1 MPIPCPRC
9 VKGTWTD
16 SNNMPRRCHYCQGTG
31 QAQQTKTITEL
42 LETKPTDTVLQV
54 KTDNLI
60 RDGILPGDYLIVREQ
75 KTAEEGQLVVAMIDR
90 EARVRRHEPGLAVAG
105 LVVAVLRTVA

>member
-1 MPIPCPRC
+1 MPVPCPRC

-31 QAQQTKTITEL
+31 QTQQTKTITEL
-42 LETKPTDTVLQV
+42 LETKPTDAVLQV
-54 KTDNLI
+54 KTDTLI

-90 EARVRRHEPGLAVAG
+90 DAMVRRHEPGLPVAG